1 MQAIFQISLNLN
13 NEKITLLPVIDAT
26 EKSAIYP
33 YTGHSVNLFFC
44 RFNTRKTR

>member
-13 NEKITLLPVIDAT
+13 NEKDTLLPVISAT

-33 YTGHSVNLFFC
+33 DVGHSGNLFFS
-44 RFNTRKTR
+44 RFNTGKAC